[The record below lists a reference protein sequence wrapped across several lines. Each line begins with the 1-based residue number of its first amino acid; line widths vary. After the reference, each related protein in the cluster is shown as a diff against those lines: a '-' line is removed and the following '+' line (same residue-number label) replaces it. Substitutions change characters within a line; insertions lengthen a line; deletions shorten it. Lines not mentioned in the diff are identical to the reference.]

1 MERFK
6 ENKITFNATIFVYV
20 HSYMFITR
28 ANILFCNLL
37 NLILWIFSNVNNIL
51 LKNLV
56 SFFLIIGY
64 FRLLPP
70 TYYFK

>member
-51 LKNLV
+51 LK
-56 SFFLIIGY
+56 
-64 FRLLPP
+64 
-70 TYYFK
+70 T